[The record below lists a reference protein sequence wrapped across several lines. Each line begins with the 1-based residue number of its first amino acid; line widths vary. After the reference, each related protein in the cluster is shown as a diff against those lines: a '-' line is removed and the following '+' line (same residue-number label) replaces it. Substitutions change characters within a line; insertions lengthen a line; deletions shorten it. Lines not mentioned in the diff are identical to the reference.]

1 MSALIREIY
10 RRRELLLMLAGRNLK
25 IRYKNSTLGFFWSLL
40 VPLIFIAIY
49 ATFAKI
55 LRFNEG
61 NPAYLQFLIVGIV
74 MWQFIG
80 MCLNDSLNAINGN
93 ANLVKKTAFA
103 RIILPLSTIV
113 ANFANFLLTAIVLA
127 VYLLAVGMKMQALAF
142 LPLVLA
148 TQFALGL
155 GLGLLVSTSNVFFRD
170 TEHMIGIF
178 SLAWFFLTP
187 IFYPVALQ
195 FAQIPEKW
203 HGLVFPQSD
212 DRNPESLP
220 GHPDVQSHA
229 GVAPAAGLVRGL
241 LAAARGAAWWCSS
254 RRNRNLRD
262 VL

>member
-80 MCLNDSLNAINGN
+80 MCLNDSLQAINGN

-103 RIILPLSTIV
+103 RIVLPLSTIV
-113 ANFANFLLTAIVLA
+113 ANFANFLLTVLVLA
-127 VYLLAVGMKMQALAF
+127 VYLLAVGMPMRGLAY

-155 GLGLLVSTSNVFFRD
+155 GLGLMVATSNVFFRD
-170 TEHMIGIF
+170 TEHVIGIF
-178 SLAWFFLTP
+178 TLAWFFLTP

-195 FAQIPEKW
+195 FAQIPETW
-203 HGLVFPQSD
+203 PGLVFL
-212 DRNPESLP
+212 NPMTGILSCYRAILMSNPMPEWPLP
-220 GHPDVQSHA
+220 LISFAVSWLLLVC
-229 GVAPAAGLVRGL
+229 GVAVFQSQESKFA
-241 LAAARGAAWWCSS
+241 
-254 RRNRNLRD
+254 D